1 VRCVIVVPTFEEAA
15 TIEAVLHRLRSAVPE
30 AQILVVDDSSADG
43 TADLAEVVGK
53 ELGRID
59 VLRRPAKAGLGSAY
73 IDGFRRG
80 LADDADL
87 LVEMDADFSHDPA
100 ALPEL
105 LSAAEHGADLVIG
118 SRYVPGGHIAGW
130 SRGRHFLSRW
140 GNRYV
145 AMALGLGI
153 NDATAGFR
161 VYRADFLRGIDLDH
175 VRADGYGFQIELTY
189 RVVRQGGRVVEIPI
203 IFNDREHGASK
214 MSGRIV
220 AEAFALVTLWG
231 VRDVLTLR
239 RRRSR
244 QLLPPDRA
252 ATRR

>member
-1 VRCVIVVPTFEEAA
+1 VVVVPTFEEAA
-15 TIEAVLHRLRSAVPE
+15 TIEALLHGVRSTVPE
-30 AQILVVDDSSADG
+30 AQILVVDDGSADG
-43 TADLAEVVGK
+43 TADVAELVGK
-53 ELGRID
+53 ELGQID

-73 IDGFRRG
+73 VDGFRRG
-80 LADDADL
+80 LADGADL
-87 LVEMDADFSHDPA
+87 LVEMDADLSHDPR

-130 SRGRHFLSRW
+130 SRSRHFLSRW

-153 NDATAGFR
+153 NDATAGYR
-161 VYRADFLRGIDLDH
+161 VYRTDFLRGIDLDH

-203 IFNDREHGASK
+203 IFNDREHGTSK

-220 AEAFALVTLWG
+220 AEAFALVALWG
-231 VRDVLTLR
+231 LRDVITLR

-244 QLLPPDRA
+244 RVPPPGRA
-252 ATRR
+252 ATPR

>member
-1 VRCVIVVPTFEEAA
+1 MRCVVVVPTFEEAA
-15 TIEAVLHRLRSAVPE
+15 TIEAVLHGLRTAVPD
-30 AQILVVDDSSADG
+30 AQILVVDDAGADG
-43 TADLAEVVGK
+43 TADLAELIGK
-53 ELGRID
+53 ECGQID

-73 IDGFRRG
+73 VAGFRRG
-80 LADDADL
+80 LDDGAEL
-87 LVEMDADFSHDPA
+87 LVEMDADLSHDPA

-105 LSAAEHGADLVIG
+105 ISAAEHGAHLVIG
-118 SRYVPGGHIAGW
+118 SRYVPGGHISGW

-153 NDATAGFR
+153 NDATAGYR
-161 VYRADFLRGIDLDH
+161 VYRADLLREIDLDH

-189 RVVRQGGRVVEIPI
+189 RVVKRGGRVVEIPI

-220 AEAFALVTLWG
+220 LEAFALVTLWG
-231 VRDVLTLR
+231 VRDVLSLR
-239 RRRSR
+239 RRRGR
-244 QLLPPDRA
+244 KL
-252 ATRR
+252 

>member
-1 VRCVIVVPTFEEAA
+1 MRCLVVVPTFEEAA
-15 TIEAVLHRLRSAVPE
+15 TIEAVLQGVRAAVPD
-30 AQILVVDDSSADG
+30 AHILVVDDRSTDG
-43 TADLAEVVGK
+43 TADVAEVVGK
-53 ELGRID
+53 ELGQVD
-59 VLRRPAKAGLGSAY
+59 VLRRPAKVGLGSAY
-73 IDGFRRG
+73 VAGFRRG
-80 LADDADL
+80 LADGAEL
-87 LVEMDADFSHDPA
+87 LVEMDADLSHDPA

-105 LSAAEHGADLVIG
+105 LSAAEHGAHLVIG
-118 SRYVPGGHIAGW
+118 SRYVPGGHISGW

-153 NDATAGFR
+153 NDATAGYR
-161 VYRADFLRGIDLDH
+161 VYRADLLREIDLDH

-189 RVVRQGGRVVEIPI
+189 RVVKRGGRVVEIPI

-231 VRDVLTLR
+231 ARDVVTRR

-244 QLLPPDRA
+244 SSQWPL
-252 ATRR
+252 RRVQHR